1 MKRKM
6 ISALALSLFVCGV
19 LLVSAAT
26 VAATSPA
33 LQEAQKP
40 EQSISGKILSVQDGG
55 FTLEYTDTAGAP
67 KKANFTVNGET
78 KVSGKLEAGKV
89 ADVTYRA
96 ENNRWIA
103 VNVTIN
109 STQ

>member
-6 ISALALSLFVCGV
+6 IAVFALSLFLCGA

-26 VAATSPA
+26 VAATMPA

-40 EQSISGKILSVQDGG
+40 QQSISGKILSVNDGG
-55 FTLEYTDTAGAP
+55 FTLEYTDTSGAP
-67 KKANFTVNGET
+67 KKANFTMNGET
-78 KVSGKLEAGKV
+78 KVSGKLEAGKT